1 MPISGI
7 IPRVFS
13 RAVFLAALCF
23 PKTFGGRRSQEHK
36 GAKVLEDYCRSKR
49 YIAQERI
56 EEDIMSQ
63 AMYDRKVREL
73 QAAYKERLH
82 REGEEKAE
90 NWYEQRMDALD
101 KEFTSH

>member
-1 MPISGI
+1 
-7 IPRVFS
+7 
-13 RAVFLAALCF
+13 
-23 PKTFGGRRSQEHK
+23 
-36 GAKVLEDYCRSKR
+36 
-49 YIAQERI
+49 
-56 EEDIMSQ
+56 MSQ